1 MEATATGDKPMT
13 DIPNSR
19 RSPME
24 HERYLPDAQ
33 TDAPELQRFSPYAV
47 DGGFDAY
54 GQMEEDEFGDY
65 YNREDADATI
75 QSAQAKI
82 AKLRE
87 ELEVVLP
94 FADFGDRMLESW
106 EQHYDVDASDR
117 FDWAKAS
124 GVILP
129 VPGGYDPEQ
138 HTDEFGASE
147 PGDDWFNARPSPNIL
162 AAYRAAYRATA
173 SK

>member
-1 MEATATGDKPMT
+1 MEATATGYKPMT

-75 QSAQAKI
+75 QSAQAEI
-82 AKLRE
+82 AKLRAALA
-87 ELEVVLP
+87 ELMVLMD
-94 FADFGDRMLESW
+94 AVCDGDYTPDSFTT
-106 EQHYDVDASDR
+106 QPA
-117 FDWAKAS
+117 
-124 GVILP
+124 
-129 VPGGYDPEQ
+129 
-138 HTDEFGASE
+138 
-147 PGDDWFNARPSPNIL
+147 
-162 AAYRAAYRATA
+162 RAALAQDA
-173 SK
+173 IE